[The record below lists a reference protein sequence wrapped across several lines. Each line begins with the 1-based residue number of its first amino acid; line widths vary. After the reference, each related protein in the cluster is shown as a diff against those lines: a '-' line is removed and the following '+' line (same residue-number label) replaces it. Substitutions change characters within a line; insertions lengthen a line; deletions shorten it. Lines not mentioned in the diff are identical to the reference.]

1 MQLTPELKFS
11 WLWKLLQMPWSVTN
25 LRASPH
31 SAHGLG
37 PHFSSQCYQPL
48 PQWCPQQVGLQL
60 PTAMPWLT
68 WDCQDIPLTTVLANC
83 PTAMSDEGCHQDTV
97 QCNTCS
103 FTVVN
108 FITSCWGWWKTSSSA
123 GSFLLEQNTVRTW
136 RHSLISE
143 IWICA
148 VLLKFY
154 NVKCIFS
161 KHKKSGGCTQD
172 ASHINICGYGKRNNR
187 ASLFKRK
194 QKEKKRKKRLSFWWV
209 INCSMTPSHRKLTP
223 FGSVV
228 CNLWRSIKGELIL
241 NKLIIIKLLP

>member
-1 MQLTPELKFS
+1 
-11 WLWKLLQMPWSVTN
+11 MPWSVVN

-37 PHFSSQCYQPL
+37 PHCSSQCYQPL

-68 WDCQDIPLTTVLANC
+68 WDCQDIPLTTVLANH
-83 PTAMSDEGCHQDTV
+83 PTAMSDQGCHQDRV

-108 FITSCWGWWKTSSSA
+108 FITSCWGWWKTSSPA
-123 GSFLLEQNTVRTW
+123 GSFLLEQNAVRTW

-143 IWICA
+143 IWIGA

-161 KHKKSGGCTQD
+161 KHKKTMEAVHRMQVTEIYVDMARGIIVLPCLKENKKKKKGKKGC
-172 ASHINICGYGKRNNR
+172 
-187 ASLFKRK
+187 
-194 QKEKKRKKRLSFWWV
+194 LSDG
-209 INCSMTPSHRKLTP
+209 L
-223 FGSVV
+223 
-228 CNLWRSIKGELIL
+228 
-241 NKLIIIKLLP
+241 